1 MESVDISVT
10 GRHVDV
16 SNDIRNY
23 AQDKASRLP
32 RFFDRVQTIN
42 VVVEKER
49 DLMSVE
55 MIVHAAG
62 TQNFVAKEVGADA
75 HACIDLLVDKMER
88 QLTKHKEKL
97 KNHKHSGHNAETTI
111 DSD

>member
-16 SNDIRNY
+16 SNKIRSY
-23 AQDKASRLP
+23 AEEKASKLP
-32 RFFDRVQTIN
+32 RFFDRVQAIN
-42 VVVEKER
+42 VILEKER
-49 DLMSVE
+49 DQMSVE
-55 MIVHAAG
+55 MIVLAAG
-62 TQNFVAKEVGADA
+62 TPNFVAKEVGPDA

-97 KNHKHSGHNAETTI
+97 KNHKHSGHSAETAV
-111 DSD
+111 DND

>member
-16 SNDIRNY
+16 SNRLRNY
-23 AQDKASRLP
+23 AEEKASKLP
-32 RFFDRVQTIN
+32 RFFDRVQTID
-42 VVVEKER
+42 VIIDKER
-49 DLMSVE
+49 DQMSVE

-62 TQNFVAKEVGADA
+62 TQNFVAKEVGPDA
-75 HACIDLLVDKMER
+75 NACVDLLVDKMER

-97 KNHKHSGHNAETTI
+97 KNHKHAGHNAEAI
-111 DSD
+111 DND

>member
-1 MESVDISVT
+1 VDISVT

-16 SNDIRNY
+16 SDDIRSF

-32 RFFDRVQTIN
+32 RFFDRVQSIN
-42 VVVEKER
+42 IVVEKER
-49 DLMSVE
+49 DQMSVE

-62 TQNFVAKEVGADA
+62 AQPFVAKEMGAEVR
-75 HACIDLLVDKMER
+75 ACIDLLVDKMER

-97 KNHKHSGHNAETTI
+97 KNHKHSGRGTETTI
-111 DSD
+111 ETD